1 MYQQACPGFSGR
13 CTAPLLLDKRSRR
26 VVSNESADIVR
37 LLNGLHLPGC
47 SDVDLRPASL
57 MPQIEPLCETIYDAV
72 NNGVSAWPPCGACP
86 APLLRSCC
94 LALRQVLFGPAALVL
109 ALCRRLCKPG

>member
-1 MYQQACPGFSGR
+1 MACRGVYQGADPGFSGR

-47 SDVDLRPASL
+47 SDVDLRPATL
-57 MPQIEPLCETIYDAV
+57 MPQIEALCDRIYNAV
-72 NNGVSAWPPCGACP
+72 NNGVSCSARP
-86 APLLRSCC
+86 A
-94 LALRQVLFGPAALVL
+94 
-109 ALCRRLCKPG
+109 